1 MLCRFRFLTYIFMLI
16 PLNVN
21 IPNSFT
27 NICFITNTR
36 SFINLAHWVRV
47 LLFQR
52 KQTFKFLSDLLN
64 GHLKLLIG
72 ELTELW
78 QESFSNELILWVIW
92 NLHQYWFFHNFK
104 IYIYI
109 YIYIYMVVW
118 CIHLLVVVFHSTYT
132 NNLWWHHLWKVM
144 GNLRYQ
150 FDGLASFC
158 YLSLTI
164 YVTHCTNL
172 HELHFAC
179 ISLEY
184 LKTKCGVSFLT
195 LRCTL
200 VVIELLL

>member
-1 MLCRFRFLTYIFMLI
+1 MLCRFRFLTYVFMLI
-16 PLNVN
+16 PSNVN

-47 LLFQR
+47 FIFQR

-78 QESFSNELILWVIW
+78 QESFSNELILWLIW

-104 IYIYI
+104 KKKKKKEK
-109 YIYIYMVVW
+109 MVVW
-118 CIHLLVVVFHSTYT
+118 CIHLLVVVIHSSYT
-132 NNLWWHHLWKVM
+132 NNLWWHYLWKVM
-144 GNLRYQ
+144 DNLRYQ
-150 FDGLASFC
+150 FDGLTPFC

-164 YVTHCTNL
+164 YVKHYTNL

-179 ISLEY
+179 TSLEY
-184 LKTKCGVSFLT
+184 LKTKCGVGFVT
-195 LRCTL
+195 LRCT
-200 VVIELLL
+200 